1 MMKRTLIAA
10 IFALGVLISA
20 QAFALEL
27 SQARAQGIVGENL
40 DGYIAAVTA
49 SAEAGAVVSEVNTRR
64 RAEYEKIS
72 KENGQPVS
80 VVAKV
85 AAERIINGLPS
96 GSYYKAPDGSW
107 KRK

>member
-1 MMKRTLIAA
+1 MKRTLIAA
-10 IFALGVLISA
+10 IFAIGVLISA
-20 QAFALEL
+20 QAFAMDLA
-27 SQARAQGIVGENL
+27 QARTQGIVGETS
-40 DGYIAAVTA
+40 DGYVAAVTA
-49 SAEAGAVVSEVNTRR
+49 SPDAGVVVSEVNARR

-80 VVAKV
+80 VVGKV

-96 GSYYKAPDGSW
+96 GSYCKAPDGSW